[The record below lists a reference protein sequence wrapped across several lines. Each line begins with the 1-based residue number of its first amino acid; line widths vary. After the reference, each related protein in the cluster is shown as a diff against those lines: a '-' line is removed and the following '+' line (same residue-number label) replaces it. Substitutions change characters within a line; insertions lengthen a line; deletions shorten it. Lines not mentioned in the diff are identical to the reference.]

1 MRNLYVAAAFDAVLC
16 IVLMAAGD
24 TALGLIFLVL
34 LIAPI
39 DYIRR
44 QRRYGK
50 SS

>member
-16 IVLMAAGD
+16 IVLLATGA
-24 TALGLIFLVL
+24 TAFGVICLIL
-34 LIAPI
+34 LIAPV